1 MKFHLILWDEAVW
14 RVKSNNVKG
23 FRHQRLLDMAGV
35 QIVSKNMKKRKSNII
50 TSPRPAIFTFIKLLS
65 YGFKQLDFYLSI
77 EKGLAFIDGLLLI
90 SEMRTLQMSILQ
102 WSEIVRLS
110 RKRRRRKWR
119 QRRRKWRQILRRGK
133 KSRKSRN
140 LLLSVDK
147 TAVFQISGRLCAQQY
162 AQKIQPRHLTLILSK
177 LSISDWFL
185 ATSYWWYWW
194 WFSSVKFWTVKSLT
208 HQVDHQWGVNEN
220 VIAKEHV
227 AVVVRFHLF
236 AWIIEWVIIM

>member
-35 QIVSKNMKKRKSNII
+35 QIVSKTWKREKVTLSHHQDLPFSLSLNYWVMYWNSW
-50 TSPRPAIFTFIKLLS
+50 TFTFQLKRAWRSLTDFCWSLRWELFKWVFCNEVKLLV
-65 YGFKQLDFYLSI
+65 YQEKEGE
-77 EKGLAFIDGLLLI
+77 EKGGKFCGEGKRAGKAGIYFCLSTKLLFSKYLH
-90 SEMRTLQMSILQ
+90 
-102 WSEIVRLS
+102 
-110 RKRRRRKWR
+110 K
-119 QRRRKWRQILRRGK
+119 
-133 KSRKSRN
+133 
-140 LLLSVDK
+140 
-147 TAVFQISGRLCAQQY
+147 
-162 AQKIQPRHLTLILSK
+162 KIQPRHLTLILSK

>member
-1 MKFHLILWDEAVW
+1 MLKVSDT
-14 RVKSNNVKG
+14 KG
-23 FRHQRLLDMAGV
+23 CLTWLVFKLFQ
-35 QIVSKNMKKRKSNII
+35 KTWKREKSNII

-102 WSEIVRLS
+102 WSKIVGLS
-110 RKRRRRKWR
+110 RKRRRRKGREEEQEKQEFTFVCR
-119 QRRRKWRQILRRGK
+119 QNCCFPNIW
-133 KSRKSRN
+133 
-140 LLLSVDK
+140 K
-147 TAVFQISGRLCAQQY
+147 TVCSTICT
-162 AQKIQPRHLTLILSK
+162 QKIQPRHLTLILSK